1 MTITK
6 EPKIEIMKK
15 TMKLGFMMTLL
26 SGLMFFASCDDNDE
40 ITPVDPNAEYDA
52 ILRLSEAATGDTT
65 TATVNVDANTQST
78 IKARVTFLSTSASM
92 RRLYITQNVGGQ
104 GDEPFEIT
112 ANVDKKAD
120 GSIDIEAAN
129 SNGIVYELTLP
140 VPSGVGSGTVV
151 YELWTTTGRGDYRDQ
166 TQRLAVGPGTITLN
180 YGGANEAAEVKSFS
194 AKLLDAPL
202 ADGSSETFIS
212 LLDGQV
218 YKINQGEEYVDFWDF
233 GYYYGA
239 TGKASL
245 ASTDDYPSSV
255 IDIETIANTSDAL
268 NTAYFALSSKTSAD
282 FDAIAVSGDLSF
294 VTKPTSQRINQ
305 LAAGNIIEFVDHYGK
320 KGLIRVTEI
329 NGTDGSDG
337 YIEIDVKVQ
346 P

>member
-1 MTITK
+1 
-6 EPKIEIMKK
+6 MKK

-52 ILRLSEAATGDTT
+52 ILRLSEAGTGDTT
-65 TATVNVDANTQST
+65 SATVNVDANTQST
-78 IKARVTFLSTSASM
+78 IKARVTFLSTSVSM

-112 ANVDKKAD
+112 AAVDKKAD

-151 YELWTTTGRGDYRDQ
+151 YQLWTTTGRGDYRDQ
-166 TQRLAVGPGTITLN
+166 TQRFAVGTGTITLN
-180 YGGANEAAEVKSFS
+180 YGGANEAAAVKSFS
-194 AKLLDAPL
+194 AKLLEAPL
-202 ADGSSETFIS
+202 ADGSSETFLS

-218 YKINQGEEYVDFWDF
+218 YRIDQGEEYVDFWDF

-239 TGKASL
+239 SNEASL
-245 ASTDDYPSSV
+245 ASTDAYPSSI
-255 IDIETIANTSDAL
+255 IDIETVANTTDAL
-268 NTAYFALSSKTSAD
+268 NNAYFRKSTTQTSAD
-282 FDAIAVSGDLSF
+282 FDAVSVSGDLDF
-294 VTKPTSQRINQ
+294 ITKPTTESVTK
-305 LAAGNIIEFVDHYGK
+305 LVAGDIIEFVDDYGN
-320 KGLIRVTEI
+320 KGLIRVVEI
-329 NGTDGSDG
+329 NPGTGSTG
-337 YIEIDVKVQ
+337 YIEIDIKVQ